1 MQSSLFFFN
10 HFMILLLGGLQAGL
24 NSDDK
29 KTHMWRAFLYKYD
42 KKVVCV
48 GGFVIQKSLSTS
60 YHFEHAHT
68 PYSKLFRWD
77 FSAKEN
83 WYLPWISIE
92 INFDIPSLAKNPRWK
107 LFQIAGMSSSNHDSH
122 QLEKKIQMIA
132 VFTVFRIRR
141 LISRTM
147 RCEFSVAFFKVKTH
161 HDFDLGLDFL
171 SSLGNRPCISQG
183 RQRIWGL
190 HDVHENREAV

>member
-1 MQSSLFFFN
+1 
-10 HFMILLLGGLQAGL
+10 MILLLGGLQAGL

-122 QLEKKIQMIA
+122 QLEKKY
-132 VFTVFRIRR
+132 
-141 LISRTM
+141 
-147 RCEFSVAFFKVKTH
+147 K
-161 HDFDLGLDFL
+161 
-171 SSLGNRPCISQG
+171 
-183 RQRIWGL
+183 W
-190 HDVHENREAV
+190 